1 MKAQTRASGGAIGRY
16 DIQGTSKPLQLGRP
30 VALPELRR
38 HKRAFL
44 KLATQNNWIRL
55 REAADARELFAEYL
69 HDNLGTDQTL

>member
-1 MKAQTRASGGAIGRY
+1 MEAQAAASGGAIGRFE
-16 DIQGTSKPLQLGRP
+16 IRGTGKHLQLDRP

-55 REAADARELFAEYL
+55 RQAADARELFAEYL
-69 HDNLGTDQTL
+69 HDNLNAD